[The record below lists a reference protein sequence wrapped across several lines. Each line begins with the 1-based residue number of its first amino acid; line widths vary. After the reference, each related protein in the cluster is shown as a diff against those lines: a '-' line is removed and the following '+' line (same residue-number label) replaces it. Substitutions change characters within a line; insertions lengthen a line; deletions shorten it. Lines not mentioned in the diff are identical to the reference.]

1 MNDFTDVI
9 VKDVLV
15 AGLVDED
22 IKKDVLG
29 WCELDTKDVN
39 ETVAFIESKE
49 MARDAL
55 KQNKPINAALSQY
68 KKSKTLS
75 ATAPPATSKGSCKT
89 CKVDFDKLV
98 WSEL

>member
-1 MNDFTDVI
+1 MNDFTDII

-29 WCELDTKDVN
+29 WSELDTKDVN

-55 KQNKPINAALSQY
+55 NQH
-68 KKSKTLS
+68 KT
-75 ATAPPATSKGSCKT
+75 SCCCVVT
-89 CKVDFDKLV
+89 VQEV
-98 WSEL
+98 